1 MTVDLKKLRFIKQT
15 GRFIKF
21 YLLLFYCFMYL
32 FYFIFLLFL
41 NIKILERANLTGKS
55 KFQCAF
61 LLILFILLYFL

>member
-1 MTVDLKKLRFIKQT
+1 
-15 GRFIKF
+15 
-21 YLLLFYCFMYL
+21 MYL

-61 LLILFILLYFL
+61 LLILFILLYFLWNPTIHEKSCNT